1 MSVASVILVVGP
13 SGVGKDDV
21 CSWIKN
27 EYNFE
32 WVDIDQEGQFEAK
45 GLQSEWNRFKRLD
58 AAPLA
63 SALRR
68 RVMEVNAIGA
78 VMSLPS
84 DRVITLEMTKAAEI
98 VGIYTLIVWGTEEAC
113 KAARRGRDGFVK
125 GTYDQKNRKAFST
138 YSVPEFEP
146 NRLQVFGPD
155 DKHLARSEVRRLI
168 GARLAHCYESP
179 DFRDWSKI
187 KF

>member
-13 SGVGKDDV
+13 AGVGKDDV
-21 CSWIKN
+21 FSWIKN

-32 WVDIDQEGQFEAK
+32 WVDIDQVGQFEAK

-84 DRVITLEMTKAAEI
+84 DQS
-98 VGIYTLIVWGTEEAC
+98 YH
-113 KAARRGRDGFVK
+113 ARND
-125 GTYDQKNRKAFST
+125 
-138 YSVPEFEP
+138 
-146 NRLQVFGPD
+146 
-155 DKHLARSEVRRLI
+155 
-168 GARLAHCYESP
+168 
-179 DFRDWSKI
+179 
-187 KF
+187 

>member
-32 WVDIDQEGQFEAK
+32 WVHIDQEGQFEAK

-98 VGIYTLIVWGTEEAC
+98 VGYIRLSCGALKKPVKLPEEVVTGSSRVRTIKRTEKHFRHIVSRSLNLIDFKSLGPMI
-113 KAARRGRDGFVK
+113 
-125 GTYDQKNRKAFST
+125 ST
-138 YSVPEFEP
+138 
-146 NRLQVFGPD
+146 
-155 DKHLARSEVRRLI
+155 
-168 GARLAHCYESP
+168 
-179 DFRDWSKI
+179 
-187 KF
+187 